1 MSRKVAEWRSWSVL
15 QEGASV
21 LKEKHMRGQD
31 QHKVTSATSFP
42 LRYAHID
49 HVIKSCIR
57 NTMDCQSHT
66 ASRSANY
73 PNTTS
78 TAHSKFQCGSSSS
91 KMCFTILRPV
101 MPRTTATAAGLGGTQ
116 TSLSSRLTKFV
127 WPRGSWIRRRTPKK
141 NLKLLTTPS
150 TLAFQFDSTSDN
162 RHFLQ
167 GAWAGASEQAAW

>member
-1 MSRKVAEWRSWSVL
+1 
-15 QEGASV
+15 
-21 LKEKHMRGQD
+21 MRGQD

-57 NTMDCQSHT
+57 STMDCQSHT

-101 MPRTTATAAGLGGTQ
+101 MPRTTATAAGLGGMQ
-116 TSLSSRLTKFV
+116 TSLSSRLAKFV

-141 NLKLLTTPS
+141 PAERLRGHIPMEVVLPQVSFFFTCQS
-150 TLAFQFDSTSDN
+150 RWGIEAAG
-162 RHFLQ
+162 FLGVQ
-167 GAWAGASEQAAW
+167 RRN